1 MLESALNVKGNIHP
15 KKKVPCK
22 LVQKSTG
29 IHGSQCKSNSG
40 LQTIMLGIGRFS
52 QASGDTTTIC
62 RNVILTFICF
72 VLQDV
77 AATSIAQKSSS
88 VLLAINHGLAD
99 VAAVRSCQLQTSDSE
114 LSADDSEVL
123 VIGYRGG

>member
-22 LVQKSTG
+22 LEQKSTG
-29 IHGSQCKSNSG
+29 IHGSQCKANSG

-88 VLLAINHGLAD
+88 VLIAINHGLAD
-99 VAAVRSCQLQTSDSE
+99 VAAVRRLPIVSFLPMIRRFS
-114 LSADDSEVL
+114 
-123 VIGYRGG
+123 